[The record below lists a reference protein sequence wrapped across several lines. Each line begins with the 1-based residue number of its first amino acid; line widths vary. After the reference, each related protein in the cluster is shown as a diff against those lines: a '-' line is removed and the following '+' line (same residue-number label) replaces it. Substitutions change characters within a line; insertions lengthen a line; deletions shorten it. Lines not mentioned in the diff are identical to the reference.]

1 MGSFAVAARL
11 TELQEANMT
20 LTTSEVLARHTLV
33 PDRERYLRDVLEG
46 LPVAIYTTDAAGRI
60 TFYNSAAAGLAGHRP
75 VLGKDEWCVSWRL
88 YRPDGTPL
96 PHDQCPMAIAL
107 REGRPVR
114 GVEALL
120 ERPDGTRVPFLP
132 YPTPLWS
139 ASGVLVGAVNL
150 LVDLSAQH
158 AVQAEL
164 RRLNETLEQ
173 RVAERTAAL
182 SESNRNFR
190 LLVQSVTDYAI
201 FMLDRNGFVA
211 NWNPGAQR
219 IKGYAAHEII
229 GQHYSRFYTEHD
241 RKNRVPDRALEAA
254 RLAGKYE
261 SEGVRV
267 RKDGGTFWASVVVDA
282 IYDESGEVIGFAK
295 VTRDLTE
302 RRAAEEQLRHA
313 QKMEALGQL
322 TGGIAHDFNNMLTP
336 VMAHLDLI
344 AVRAT
349 NETLRRQALA
359 ALRSV
364 ERAAR
369 LTHRLLAFSRKQ
381 HLEPIATN
389 LSDLVSGMSEML
401 ACSLGGTIRIELA
414 LGEKLWPTSI
424 DPAQIESAILNLA
437 INARDAM
444 ADAGTLTI
452 ETSNVH
458 FGPLHCPVE
467 LKPGDYVMVSV
478 TDTGTGMSDEVR
490 ARAFDPF
497 FTTKAIGK
505 GTGLGLS
512 QVYGI
517 VGQSGGAAE
526 IQSAIGR
533 GTTVRLYLPRL
544 RESVETQRSE
554 GRRPTNAPS
563 CSGAHILV
571 VEDDD
576 DVREAIVESL
586 SQFGYH
592 VTAVGSGGTALDR
605 LHSGL
610 FDAVIMDF
618 AMPGMNGGELA
629 PIVRARWPDLPILLI
644 TGHVETASFQGNKG
658 WTAMLRKPFAAADI
672 DAKLCGLIG
681 RVQSSTANVVQLRP
695 TAG

>member
-1 MGSFAVAARL
+1 MSLATSRIRAAR
-11 TELQEANMT
+11 
-20 LTTSEVLARHTLV
+20 TLV
-33 PDRERYLRDVLEG
+33 TDGERYFRDVLEA

-60 TFYNSAAAGLAGHRP
+60 TFYNSAAAALAGRRP

-96 PHDQCPMAIAL
+96 PHDQCPMAVAL

-114 GVEALL
+114 GVEAML

-132 YPTPLWS
+132 YPTPLWN

-150 LVDLSAQH
+150 LVDLSAQY
-158 AVQAEL
+158 AAQAEL
-164 RRLNETLEQ
+164 RRLNDTLEQ

-182 SESNRNFR
+182 SEIDRNFR

-219 IKGYAAHEII
+219 IKGYAAGEII

-241 RKNRVPDRALEAA
+241 RKNRVPDRALDTA
-254 RLAGKYE
+254 RRTGKYE
-261 SEGVRV
+261 AEGVRV
-267 RKDGGTFWASVVVDA
+267 RKDGSTFWASVVVDA
-282 IYDESGEVIGFAK
+282 IYDESGEVVGFAK

-302 RRAAEEQLRHA
+302 RRATEEQLRHA

-344 AVRAT
+344 AARAA
-349 NETLRRQALA
+349 NETTRRQAVA

-381 HLEPIATN
+381 HLEPTATN
-389 LSDLVSGMSEML
+389 LSDLVSGMGEML
-401 ACSLGGTIRIELA
+401 ARSLGGAIRIEFA
-414 LGEKLWPTSI
+414 LGEELWPTLI
-424 DPAQIESAILNLA
+424 DPVQIESAILNLS

-467 LKPGDYVMVSV
+467 LKPGDYVMVAV
-478 TDTGTGMSDEVR
+478 TDTGTGMSDEVK

-517 VGQSGGAAE
+517 AGQSGGTAE
-526 IQSAIGR
+526 IHSAIGR
-533 GTTVRLYLPRL
+533 GTTVRIYLPRL
-544 RESVETQRSE
+544 RENAETQRLE
-554 GRRPTNAPS
+554 GRRPASAPS
-563 CSGAHILV
+563 RSGAHILV

-576 DVREAIVESL
+576 DVREAIGESL
-586 SQFGYH
+586 SQFGYQ
-592 VTAVGSGGTALDR
+592 VTAVASGGTALDR
-605 LHSGL
+605 LHSGF

-618 AMPGMNGGELA
+618 AMPGMNGGELG
-629 PIVRARWPDLPILLI
+629 PIVRARWPELPILLI
-644 TGHVETASFQGNKG
+644 TGHAGSTSLQGNKS
-658 WTAMLRKPFAAADI
+658 WTAVLPKPFVAADL

-681 RVQSSTANVVQLRP
+681 RVQSSTANVVQLHP
-695 TAG
+695 KAG